1 MNLEEEEEELLPRNC
16 WRKVEISSG
25 SVAGDRAGPY
35 RSAIYILIKIL
46 KNRMKKEKAK
56 SREWILF

>member
-25 SVAGDRAGPY
+25 SVVGDRAGPY

-46 KNRMKKEKAK
+46 KK
-56 SREWILF
+56 